1 VAQPPIDPRRD
12 RASSPLDGGLR
23 GTGLVVAL
31 GAVVLL
37 VCLAVVA
44 LLRWALA

>member
-1 VAQPPIDPRRD
+1 VPHSIDPRRD
-12 RASSPLDGGLR
+12 RDASPLEGGLR
-23 GTGLVVAL
+23 GTGLVVVL

-44 LLRWALA
+44 LLRWTLT